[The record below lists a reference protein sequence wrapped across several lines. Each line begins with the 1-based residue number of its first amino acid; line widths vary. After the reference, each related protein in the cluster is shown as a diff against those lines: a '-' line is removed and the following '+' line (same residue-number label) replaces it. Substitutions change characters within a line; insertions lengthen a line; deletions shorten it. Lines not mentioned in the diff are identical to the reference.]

1 MFHVSAFF
9 AFRNRIRFRI
19 AGYVVEVKDC
29 RGPSGAAPARVYYAR
44 TKEQR
49 KARSPMGMEMYRIWA

>member
-1 MFHVSAFF
+1 MSQLSSPSETASG
-9 AFRNRIRFRI
+9 FRI